1 LRDSCNL
8 KAVKGL
14 AGLPGINK
22 TPILGDLVKS
32 DSFSR
37 NETELVVIVTPY
49 LVEPYA
55 EKNRA
60 EKAPAHQ
67 DNPLARSFAIN
78 VRKSYEVDDDAIF
91 SDDEKYGYI
100 LD

>member
-1 LRDSCNL
+1 M
-8 KAVKGL
+8 

-32 DSFSR
+32 DSFR
-37 NETELVVIVTPY
+37 RDETELVVIVTPY

-60 EKAPAHQ
+60 ERTAPHR
-67 DNPLARSFAIN
+67 DNPLARSFAVN
-78 VRKSYEVDDDAIF
+78 VRKSYEVEDDQIF